1 MSQYFQSSDCS
12 STKSTYCDIK
22 SDHSMCKYC
31 GTNTDMCNQVCSRG
45 ITAQADKDAI
55 VAKHNELRRK
65 VAKGQESRV
74 NNDNSNGLFFSNSQ
88 NNQIDFDESHRW
100 FLNVGCWRSAAI
112 CHKHVWAQMEW
123 WIGRSC
129 AKVGWPM
136 YLGPWQREG
145 IILCT
150 SVGWRSD

>member
-22 SDHSMCKYC
+22 SDHTMCEYC

-74 NNDNSNGLFFSNSQ
+74 NNDTSNDFFFSNSVNYQ
-88 NNQIDFDESHRW
+88 KLSLMSQRDDFW
-100 FLNVGCWRSAAI
+100 
-112 CHKHVWAQMEW
+112 M
-123 WIGRSC
+123 
-129 AKVGWPM
+129 
-136 YLGPWQREG
+136 
-145 IILCT
+145 
-150 SVGWRSD
+150 